1 MQLLRHLPN
10 FLTSCNLFFGCLG
23 IFEIATGSAL
33 YAFYYMLAC
42 AVFDFF
48 DGLAARALKAYSAI
62 GKDLDSL
69 ADVVSFGVLPGFFM
83 LYLLASF
90 TKNLP
95 ENLYFIPYFGLLIP
109 LFSALR
115 LAIFNNDTEQTVNF
129 KGLPTPANALILG
142 SYMIFVTTSTEL
154 PQFLTSVWPH
164 LLLIVL
170 SSGLL
175 VSRIPLM
182 SLKFSGAGLK
192 TMLPQL
198 ILIVIGVILVI
209 FIKFAASIPI
219 LILYII
225 LSQIKFKN
233 DKV

>member
-1 MQLLRHLPN
+1 MQILRHLPN

-33 YAFYYMLAC
+33 HAFYFMMAC

-83 LYLLASF
+83 LYLLAGFS
-90 TKNLP
+90 KDLP
-95 ENLYFIPYFGLLIP
+95 ENLYFIPYLGFLIP
-109 LFSALR
+109 VFSALR
-115 LAIFNNDTEQTVNF
+115 LAIFNNDTEQSVNF

-142 SYMIFVTTSTEL
+142 SYMIFFTNSTEI
-154 PQFLTSVWPH
+154 PQALQSVWPH
-164 LLLIVL
+164 ILLIFI

-182 SLKFSGAGLK
+182 SLKISGSGIKA
-192 TMLPQL
+192 MVPQL
-198 ILIVIGVILVI
+198 ILIVLSVILVL

-225 LSQIKFKN
+225 LSQIKFRK
-233 DKV
+233 